1 MRELLEAVAA
11 GEVSPAA
18 AEARLSGD
26 ATGDAGRF
34 DAARE
39 TRLGVPK
46 AILDDGKTPDVV
58 ASLTTT
64 AVETTG
70 RAIVTRT
77 TADQQAALRE
87 RLGDDHPETN
97 VLVHGR
103 SDCPRCKRQ
112 C

>member
-1 MRELLEAVAA
+1 M
-11 GEVSPAA
+11 
-18 AEARLSGD
+18 
-26 ATGDAGRF
+26 
-34 DAARE
+34 
-39 TRLGVPK
+39 
-46 AILDDGKTPDVV
+46 

-77 TADQQAALRE
+77 TADQQATLRE
-87 RLGDDHPETN
+87 RLGDDHPDTN
-97 VLVHGR
+97 VLVQGR